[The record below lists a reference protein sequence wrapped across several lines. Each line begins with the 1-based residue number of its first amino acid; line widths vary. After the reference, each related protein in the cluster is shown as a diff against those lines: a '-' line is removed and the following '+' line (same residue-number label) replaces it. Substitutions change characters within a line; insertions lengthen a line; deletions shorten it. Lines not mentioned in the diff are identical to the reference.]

1 MTEQQQDFPKIRKKL
16 LLWYR
21 RNRRDLPWRRS
32 TDPYAIWVSEI
43 MLQQTRVDAVIPY
56 YERFL
61 RRFPNTAAL
70 ASAETEEVLSF
81 WSGLG
86 YYQRARNL
94 HSAVRECVAHYN
106 GKVPD
111 NEVEIRTL
119 PGIGPYTAGAILS
132 IAYGKRVP
140 LLDGNVIRLLTRLF
154 ALRGDPAEQK
164 LKKRLWELS
173 AALLP
178 QENLSDFNQALMELP
193 ALICTPRSPQCGKCP
208 LNEHC
213 LARAQG
219 ITEELPEKAKKEKS
233 VSVELRFA
241 CIEKKGKF
249 LLVQRKENPLKG
261 MWEFPEISKD
271 RSQGFISLGSVKHS
285 IMSQRI
291 TAHYFRTPSIKNMEG
306 KWVTLKEIES
316 LAITTLTRKGFA
328 LTAPQI

>member
-1 MTEQQQDFPKIRKKL
+1 MTEQQQDFPEIRKKL
-16 LLWYR
+16 LHWYR
-21 RNRRDLPWRRS
+21 NNRRDLPWRRS
-32 TDPYAIWVSEI
+32 ADPYAIWVSEI

-70 ASAETEEVLSF
+70 ASAQTEEVLSY

-94 HSAVRECVAHYN
+94 HSAVRECVERYN

-111 NEVEIRTL
+111 NEEEIRTL

-154 ALRGDPAEQK
+154 ALRGDPAGQK
-164 LKKRLWELS
+164 LKKYLWELS

-193 ALICTPRSPQCGKCP
+193 ALICTPRSPQCEKCP

-219 ITEELPEKAKKEKS
+219 IAEELPEKAKKEKS
-233 VSVELRFA
+233 IPVELRFA
-241 CIEKKGKF
+241 YIEKKGKF

-261 MWEFPEISKD
+261 MWEFPEISK
-271 RSQGFISLGSVKHS
+271 SHSEGLVTLGSAKHS

-291 TAHYFRTPSIKNMEG
+291 TAYYFRSHSIKDADG
-306 KWVTLKEIES
+306 KWVTQKEMES
-316 LAITTLTRKGFA
+316 LPITTLTRKGLAFI
-328 LTAPQI
+328 APRI